1 MSVQI
6 DQHNS
11 VILPEAVFIIGT
23 YDENGVPN
31 AMNAA
36 WGTQTDFNEI
46 IISLSKHK
54 TTENLEKTGA
64 FTVAFGTVD
73 TVTICDYF
81 GVESGK
87 KINKIE
93 KAGCHI
99 HKSEHVNAPIIE
111 EFPLTLECK
120 VKSWKPEEG
129 ILVGEIVSE
138 QADESIMTE
147 DGHVDLDKMKPIIY
161 DAAIHAYRGIGP
173 VIATAFEEGF
183 KIKKSL
189 DKWDN

>member
-6 DQHNS
+6 DKSNS
-11 VILPEAVFIIGT
+11 VILPEAVFIIGS

-46 IISLSKHK
+46 VISLSKHK
-54 TTENLEKTGA
+54 TTENIEKTGA

-81 GVESGK
+81 GVETGK
-87 KINKIE
+87 KVNKIE
-93 KAGCHI
+93 KAGCHV
-99 HKSEHVNAPIIE
+99 HKSELVNAPIIE

-129 ILVGEIVSE
+129 ILVGEIVAE

-161 DAAIHAYRGIGP
+161 DSAIHAYRGIGP

-183 KIKKSL
+183 KIKQSL
-189 DKWDN
+189 NKWDN

>member
-1 MSVQI
+1 MSVEI
-6 DQHNS
+6 DKQNS

-23 YDENGVPN
+23 YDEAGVPN

-46 IISLSKHK
+46 TISLSKHK

-81 GVESGK
+81 GVETGRK
-87 KINKIE
+87 VNKIE
-93 KAGCHI
+93 VAGCHVR
-99 HKSEHVNAPIIE
+99 KSDKVNAPIIE

-120 VKSWKPEEG
+120 VKSWSAEEG
-129 ILVGEIVSE
+129 ILVGEIVAE
-138 QADESIMTE
+138 TADDSIIT
-147 DGHVDLDKMKPIIY
+147 DGRVDLDKMKPIIY
-161 DAAIHAYRGIGP
+161 DSAIHAYRGIGP
-173 VIATAFEEGF
+173 VIATAFEEGL
-183 KIKKSL
+183 KLKVAEKQ
-189 DKWDN
+189 WDSQ

>member
-93 KAGCHI
+93 KAGCHV
-99 HKSEHVNAPIIE
+99 HKSEHVNAPIME

-138 QADESIMTE
+138 QADESIMTP